1 MYKRCT
7 PELKTPTDWKWG
19 VGNNNRAG
27 IAILKSDKV
36 DFKTQS
42 ITKDKEEYY
51 IMIKGSIQEADKNLL
66 K

>member
-19 VGNNNRAG
+19 DGNNNRAG

-36 DFKTQS
+36 DLKTKS